1 MLEEIHAESIVRK
14 NFTLLLSSSQKS
26 TFIDNLAVGQLL
38 EGEVVR
44 FISDHRLLINF
55 KGFEVIA
62 ESMIALKPGQQ
73 IQTRVVQTHPQ
84 VVMTL
89 MTEGIPD
96 QKALSLLRS
105 YLPLQVDWGEVIE
118 SLGKALNDEK
128 LHLLEMVV
136 DKRLLGKVLSSL
148 SSLSFDKDKVG
159 DGEKIKQF
167 MEHSGL
173 LYESKLKEFLSFGK
187 ILPKQLIEIV
197 EKDFKGL
204 LLKLSQELEKATE
217 KVDEYGNIVLK
228 DKVENLLRTVN
239 SSIKRIELHQLVNC
253 LTTKNDQQLV
263 FQIPLVLPE
272 GIKTAELYIRY
283 GYQRGRKKKVN
294 KDDCQ
299 IVFLLKMR
307 GLGNLRID
315 THLVK
320 KKISCTIQADSREIV
335 NFVNRNIS
343 ELHNRLESLD
353 YKVEKISCIVRKEK
367 IRKNLPLKGFSL
379 FEMKLIDIIA

>member
-1 MLEEIHAESIVRK
+1 MLEEIHAESIARK

-38 EGEVVR
+38 KGEVVR

-73 IQTRVVQTHPQ
+73 IQTRVVQSHPQ

-96 QKALSLLRS
+96 QKALSLIRS

-118 SLGKALNDEK
+118 SLGKVLNDEK
-128 LHLLEMVV
+128 LHLLEIVV
-136 DKRLLGKVLSSL
+136 DKRLLEKVTSSL
-148 SSLSFDKDKVG
+148 SSLSFDKDKAG

-197 EKDFKGL
+197 EKDFK
-204 LLKLSQELEKATE
+204 
-217 KVDEYGNIVLK
+217 
-228 DKVENLLRTVN
+228 
-239 SSIKRIELHQLVNC
+239 
-253 LTTKNDQQLV
+253 
-263 FQIPLVLPE
+263 
-272 GIKTAELYIRY
+272 
-283 GYQRGRKKKVN
+283 
-294 KDDCQ
+294 
-299 IVFLLKMR
+299 
-307 GLGNLRID
+307 
-315 THLVK
+315 
-320 KKISCTIQADSREIV
+320 
-335 NFVNRNIS
+335 
-343 ELHNRLESLD
+343 
-353 YKVEKISCIVRKEK
+353 
-367 IRKNLPLKGFSL
+367 
-379 FEMKLIDIIA
+379 